1 MRLAKAITHHLKS
14 STILSFLTKNLVY
27 WLLRILFA
35 TYRLRVEYASGVA
48 QPLNRQEGVYYF
60 WHQQI
65 ISGMFFFYAMRSQ
78 GACIVSPSRDG
89 KFAGYICSRLG
100 FDVLYGSSFKSTVS
114 VVRQALQELG
124 ENKRLCMVGDG
135 SRGPALKLQPGV
147 TYFAE
152 KSDLPLIFVECTQQW
167 SWTFTKSW
175 DQFKIPLPFS
185 TISVKVHQPI
195 HVRPSSSS

>member
-1 MRLAKAITHHLKS
+1 MRLAKAITRRLKT
-14 STILSFLTKNLVY
+14 STVLSFLTKNLVY
-27 WLLRILFA
+27 GLLRILFS
-35 TYRLRVEYASGVA
+35 TYRLRVEYAPAVA

-60 WHQQI
+60 WHQHI
-65 ISGMFFFYAMRSQ
+65 IAGMFFFYALRSQ

-89 KFAGYICSRLG
+89 KFAGYICNRLG
-100 FDVLYGSSFKSTVS
+100 FEVLYGSSFKSTVS
-114 VVRQALQELG
+114 VVRHALQELG
-124 ENKRLCMVGDG
+124 KNKRLCMVGDG
-135 SRGPALKLQPGV
+135 SRGPAFKLQPGV

-195 HVRPSSSS
+195 HVRSSSSS